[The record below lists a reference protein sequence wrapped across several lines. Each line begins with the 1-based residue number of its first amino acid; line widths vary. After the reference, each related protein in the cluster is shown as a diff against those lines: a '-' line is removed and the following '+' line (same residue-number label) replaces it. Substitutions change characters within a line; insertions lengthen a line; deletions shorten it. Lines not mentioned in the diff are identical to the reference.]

1 MQTGDPNSDDEL
13 LLMSEVESLQL
24 QLKKNGET
32 LNEKFE
38 NIFLQSL
45 LDKPLPDRIRKW
57 TNRRDYLRKMA
68 QHTSSGG
75 PAVSLDV
82 DSTGLKADQHVVKE
96 EKKEQNERVKR
107 KRIAGGEARQRKR
120 KSVKARYSYKTNPNG
135 RPPEMSQIH
144 VDFAHMSVA
153 YIRRN
158 IGASQKDL
166 IEHFNSSPHAQQ
178 DYHRVTTGT
187 IGHGMANN
195 FFVNGYFRI
204 TDLRLMAA
212 GTLPMPVPLEQDSD
226 GREYQSDQVSSN
238 SSFELQHTL

>member
-13 LLMSEVESLQL
+13 LLMSEVESLQS

-32 LNEKFE
+32 INEKFE

-45 LDKPLPDRIRKW
+45 RDKPLPDRIRKW

-96 EKKEQNERVKR
+96 EKKEQTERVKR
-107 KRIAGGEARQRKR
+107 RRIAAGEARQQ
-120 KSVKARYSYKTNPNG
+120 KSVNKARYSYKTNPDG
-135 RPPEMSQIH
+135 RPPGMSQIH

-158 IGASQKDL
+158 RGA
-166 IEHFNSSPHAQQ
+166 
-178 DYHRVTTGT
+178 V
-187 IGHGMANN
+187 
-195 FFVNGYFRI
+195 
-204 TDLRLMAA
+204 
-212 GTLPMPVPLEQDSD
+212 
-226 GREYQSDQVSSN
+226 
-238 SSFELQHTL
+238 